1 METIGIKMLRESLSE
16 YIVRAREGERII
28 ITDRGEE
35 VAELVPLSPERRA
48 LMRLV
53 AEGKARWNGQTPRLL
68 PPVIEVAGSPFA
80 DAINEDRDAAVL

>member
-1 METIGIKMLRESLSE
+1 METIGIRVLRKSLSE
-16 YIVRAREGERII
+16 YIVRVRDGERII
-28 ITDRGEE
+28 ITDRGEA

-68 PPVIEVAGSPFA
+68 PPAIEVVGSPFA
-80 DAINEDRDAAVL
+80 DAINEDRY